1 MFLVNNTP
9 IFLSGTVKPS
19 ILRWNDHFYSF
30 KFVGHE
36 QLLVVDSL
44 LNTWS
49 ISESFQYHLC
59 NKPSYFVLTCKW
71 FRGTIVDDNKFSCFA
86 YQPKKM
92 SYIFS
97 CAVYSDIMTQRI
109 PCMYSCQY
117 LSLSEMEAL
126 LFTSTIKM
134 PACLCCPFSCFLSP
148 LWTPLLL
155 PFASRTIC
163 ATGVCHPWHFR
174 GAPGSELGSAG
185 PNSTSAPELW
195 DTANMR
201 NSPSADTLKHEAG

>member
-1 MFLVNNTP
+1 M
-9 IFLSGTVKPS
+9 
-19 ILRWNDHFYSF
+19 
-30 KFVGHE
+30 
-36 QLLVVDSL
+36 LVVDSL

-59 NKPSYFVLTCKW
+59 NKPSCFVLNCKW

-97 CAVYSDIMTQRI
+97 CALYSDIMTQRI

-134 PACLCCPFSCFLSP
+134 PACLCCPFSCFLVHSELP
-148 LWTPLLL
+148 FSCLL
-155 PFASRTIC
+155 PPGPSVLLEFVTFGISEGHQDLSLVWQDQI
-163 ATGVCHPWHFR
+163 
-174 GAPGSELGSAG
+174 APQPLNYE
-185 PNSTSAPELW
+185 
-195 DTANMR
+195 
-201 NSPSADTLKHEAG
+201 TLQT